1 MSFRCNHLSALFR
14 DSTLLDDWKSSILVA
29 GALFNQ
35 NDGWSRPME
44 SMETVGATD
53 KAWEMAV
60 RSMEARATTEDVV
73 DIIVENARGG
83 LGNDRSRKRSRSR
96 SRNRHWDSNGL
107 RSWSRNRHWDSNGLR
122 SGGRN
127 RHWDSNGLN
136 SRLRDGLGSNRCDST
151 NAVASDDAVALVV
164 GDVPDGVG
172 NAVSIGEAKNGH
184 VSL

>member
-1 MSFRCNHLSALFR
+1 
-14 DSTLLDDWKSSILVA
+14 
-29 GALFNQ
+29 
-35 NDGWSRPME
+35 ME

-53 KAWEMAV
+53 KAWEMTV

-96 SRNRHWDSNGL
+96 S
-107 RSWSRNRHWDSNGLR
+107 
-122 SGGRN
+122 RN

>member
-1 MSFRCNHLSALFR
+1 
-14 DSTLLDDWKSSILVA
+14 
-29 GALFNQ
+29 
-35 NDGWSRPME
+35 ME

-53 KAWEMAV
+53 KAWEMTV

-73 DIIVENARGG
+73 DIIVESGRSG
-83 LGNDRSRKRSRSR
+83 LGNDRSRERSRSR
-96 SRNRHWDSNGL
+96 DRDN
-107 RSWSRNRHWDSNGLR
+107 NGLR